1 MSGSDIADK
10 VKAGLRKAQIAVSDG
25 NNLVELGEEVVV
37 KDPVLGDQVTI
48 TWTVLTDAVF
58 KSYDKKYIDGT
69 TILAGDRQL
78 VANGDIELKRGLKVR
93 GYGKEYKIQNV
104 DDKKPSEVRLA
115 QIAQCREV

>member
-1 MSGSDIADK
+1 MAGSDIAAK
-10 VKAGLRKAQIAVSDG
+10 VKAGLRKAQIAVSNG
-25 NNLVELGEEVVV
+25 ANLVELGEETVVR
-37 KDPVLGDQVTI
+37 DPINGDQVTT

-58 KSYDKKYIDGT
+58 KSYDKKYIDGA

-93 GYGKEYKIQNV
+93 AYGKEYKIQNI